1 MKAFNIT
8 VYPITTTTT
17 ESRSTRSLNDPLLI
31 TYDQSGPKSAEE
43 LLFEVNKR

>member
-1 MKAFNIT
+1 MKTFNIT
-8 VYPITTTTT
+8 VYPITTTA
-17 ESRSTRSLNDPLLI
+17 ESRGTRSPNDPPLI